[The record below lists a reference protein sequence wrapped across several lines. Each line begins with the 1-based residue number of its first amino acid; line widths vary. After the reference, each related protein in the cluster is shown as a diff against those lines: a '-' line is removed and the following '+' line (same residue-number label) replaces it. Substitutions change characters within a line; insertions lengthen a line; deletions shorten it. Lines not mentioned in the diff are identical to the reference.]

1 MKNKVYIKIDEIT
14 CGYIQYLNHRVNGYK
29 EILTEV
35 MSNKRFG
42 LKIDEKLFEM
52 YNDLYVK
59 YYTEFQTTKDVLI
72 EELFP
77 VKNRK
82 KDTMYMYT
90 IDYMSN
96 ELIVEEMR
104 GLHEIK
110 K

>member
-1 MKNKVYIKIDEIT
+1 MKSNIYIKIDEIT

-29 EILTEV
+29 EVLTEII
-35 MSNKRFG
+35 SNKRFG
-42 LKIDEKLFEM
+42 LNVDKKMFKM
-52 YNDLYVK
+52 YNDLYIK

-82 KDTMYMYT
+82 TDTRYMYT
-90 IDYMSN
+90 IDYISN

-104 GLHEIK
+104 DLHEIK